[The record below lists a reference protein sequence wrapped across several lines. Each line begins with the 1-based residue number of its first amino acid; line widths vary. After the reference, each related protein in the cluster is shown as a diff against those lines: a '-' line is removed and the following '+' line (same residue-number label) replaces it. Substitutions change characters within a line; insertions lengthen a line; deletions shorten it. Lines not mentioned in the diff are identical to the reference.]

1 MNNGKVIKMRENIG
15 GILDRQTADELM
27 ETFKKRFVISDYDPK
42 SQKVSR
48 LLWCSLSCEVRTM
61 PLDEL
66 KSIQLSPDTLVYCYN
81 ERSREMCGTTFGQI
95 CEFISELEPWEETD
109 IEIFDLSF
117 KWFIAVTH
125 EDFLIVY
132 GL

>member
-1 MNNGKVIKMRENIG
+1 MQGNID

-27 ETFKKRFVISDYDPK
+27 ETFKKKFVVSDYDPE

-48 LLWCSLSCEVRTM
+48 LLWCNLSCEVRTM

-66 KSIQLSPDTLVYCYN
+66 KSVRLAPDTRVYCYN
-81 ERSREMCGTTFGQI
+81 ERSREMCDTTFGQI
-95 CEFISELEPWEETD
+95 CKFISELEPWEETD
-109 IEIFDLSF
+109 IDIFDLSF
-117 KWFIAVTH
+117 KWFIAITH

>member
-1 MNNGKVIKMRENIG
+1 M
-15 GILDRQTADELM
+15 DRQTADELI
-27 ETFKKRFVISDYDPK
+27 ETFKKKFVVSDYDPAN
-42 SQKVSR
+42 QKVSR
-48 LLWCSLSCEVRTM
+48 LLWCNLSCEVSTM

-66 KSIQLSPDTLVYCYN
+66 KSVRLAPDTRVYCYN
-81 ERSREMCGTTFGQI
+81 ERSSEMCGTTFGQI
-95 CEFISELEPWEETD
+95 CEFISQLEPWEETD

-117 KWFIAVTH
+117 KWFIAITH

>member
-1 MNNGKVIKMRENIG
+1 MQENTD
-15 GILDRQTADELM
+15 GILDGQTADELI
-27 ETFKKRFVISDYDPK
+27 ETFKKKFAVSDYDPK

-66 KSIQLSPDTLVYCYN
+66 KSVRLAPDTRVFCYN
-81 ERSREMCGTTFGQI
+81 ERSGEMRGTTFGQI
-95 CEFISELEPWEETD
+95 CEFISRLEPWEETD

-117 KWFIAVTH
+117 KWFIAITH